1 MGLIPFNMDLNNWL
15 RDIFQGQRGFKIYNQ
30 TQEVLSQGRKV
41 VDGHQQFL
49 LSSVRNS
56 KQLQASVQF

>member
-30 TQEVLSQGRKV
+30 TQDILSGGRKV
-41 VDGHQQFL
+41 VDGH
-49 LSSVRNS
+49 
-56 KQLQASVQF
+56 